1 MAKPRILERVD
12 DLENRV
18 GDIEENG
25 GGGGVDLDTLKVGK
39 VVDTLPTDPD
49 ALAALLADVPD
60 GGVSWTYRWS
70 RGTGRGVWMLEKS
83 LVDTDREPQEGIAV

>member
-25 GGGGVDLDTLKVGK
+25 GGGGGGG
-39 VVDTLPTDPD
+39 LPRYP
-49 ALAALLADVPD
+49 
-60 GGVSWTYRWS
+60 
-70 RGTGRGVWMLEKS
+70 
-83 LVDTDREPQEGIAV
+83 